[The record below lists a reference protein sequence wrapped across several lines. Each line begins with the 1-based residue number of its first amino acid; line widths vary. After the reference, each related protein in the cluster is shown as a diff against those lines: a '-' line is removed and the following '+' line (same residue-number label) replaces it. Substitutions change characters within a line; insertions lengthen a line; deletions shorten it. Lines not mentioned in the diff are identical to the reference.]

1 MRISSRNAKLCTAY
15 IHTQET
21 TGGGIKNKK
30 PETINKKDNREKK
43 KMFGNKSYY
52 NLWRRTA
59 LRWLWP
65 STTTTRN
72 DAVRGGNARDIRSA
86 VSNRL
91 QLLAQHSPI
100 TYTTC
105 YTRIYTH

>member
-1 MRISSRNAKLCTAY
+1 
-15 IHTQET
+15 
-21 TGGGIKNKK
+21 
-30 PETINKKDNREKK
+30 
-43 KMFGNKSYY
+43 MFGNKSYY

-91 QLLAQHSPI
+91 QFITRTTLSYYLYYLLY
-100 TYTTC
+100 TY
-105 YTRIYTH
+105 IYSLGGNPLKLRETNIF